1 MSDLRSLLNEL
12 EWQDEVPDADLK
24 IRGGGRSSRPL
35 DKGGRGRG
43 EGEGGVFKNL
53 FSVWSKNKSGGRVPW
68 APPLDPPLG
77 HYLITMAVTCGVF
90 FILKDTIL

>member
-12 EWQDEVPDADLK
+12 EWQDAVPDTDLK
-24 IRGGGRSSRPL
+24 IRGGGGGCSSRPL
-35 DKGGRGRG
+35 DKGG

-53 FSVWSKNKSGGRVPW
+53 FSVWSKNKSGGQVPW

-90 FILKDTIL
+90 ILKDTIL

>member
-12 EWQDEVPDADLK
+12 EWQDEVPDADLE
-24 IRGGGRSSRPL
+24 IRGRGGRSSRPL
-35 DKGGRGRG
+35 DKGGGRGRG
-43 EGEGGVFKNL
+43 ASSKIYFRFGLKIKAGGQ
-53 FSVWSKNKSGGRVPW
+53 VPW

-90 FILKDTIL
+90 ILKDTIL

>member
-12 EWQDEVPDADLK
+12 EWQDEVPDQHLE
-24 IRGGGRSSRPL
+24 IRGRGGRSSTPL
-35 DKGGRGRG
+35 DKGGG

-53 FSVWSKNKSGGRVPW
+53 FSVWSKNKSGRRVLW
-68 APPLDPPLG
+68 APPLDPPLR

-90 FILKDTIL
+90 ILKDTIL

>member
-1 MSDLRSLLNEL
+1 M
-12 EWQDEVPDADLK
+12 PDADLE

-35 DKGGRGRG
+35 DKGGGG

-53 FSVWSKNKSGGRVPW
+53 FSVWSKNNSGGRVPW

-77 HYLITMAVTCGVF
+77 HYLITMAVTYCV